1 MASFYEKAPI
11 TTALRR
17 VTAPAVT
24 PIALDDVRAQ
34 LRIDGTDDDAYLTA
48 LIERAVSHVDAQGS
62 LGRAMIT
69 QTWAQW
75 VPQQTG
81 YVRILMGPFQTLD
94 AIHYYDEA
102 GVLQAADVNDFDVM
116 LYNDFVQIRPKDSA
130 EWPTTDDRFDAI
142 RITHTIGFGDAA
154 ADVPAGIRHALLML
168 VAHWYENRVAV
179 SDASMF
185 VTPMAVDALLE
196 NERVSWYG

>member
-1 MASFYEKAPI
+1 VASFYEKALV

-17 VTAPAVT
+17 VTGPAVE
-24 PIALDDVRAQ
+24 PITLAQ
-34 LRIDGTDDDAYLTA
+34 AKTHLRVDGTDEDDYIET
-48 LIERAVSHVDAQGS
+48 LIAAAVSHVDAQGS

-81 YVRILMGPFQTLD
+81 YVRLLMGPFQTLD
-94 AIHYYDEA
+94 AIDYYDEA
-102 GVLQAADVNDFDVM
+102 GTLLAADVDDFDVM
-116 LYNDFVQIRPKDSA
+116 LYNDFVQIRPKDNA
-130 EWPTTDDRFDAI
+130 EWPTTDDRMDAI
-142 RITHTIGFGDAA
+142 RLTYTVGFGDAA
-154 ADVPAGIRHALLML
+154 TDVPGGIRHALLML
-168 VAHWYENRVAV
+168 VAHLFEHRMAV

-185 VTPMAVDALLE
+185 VTPMAVDALLD

>member
-1 MASFYEKAPI
+1 MASFYEKALV

-17 VTAPAVT
+17 VTAPAVM
-24 PIALDDVRAQ
+24 PITLDDVRAQ
-34 LRIDGTDDDAYLTA
+34 LRIDGTADDTYLTS
-48 LIERAVSHVDAQGS
+48 LIERAVAHVDAQGS

-81 YVRILMGPFQTLD
+81 YVRILMGPFQSLD

-102 GVLQAADVNDFDVM
+102 GTLQAADVNDFDVM
-116 LYNDFVQIRPKDSA
+116 LYNDFVQIRPKDNA
-130 EWPTTDDRFDAI
+130 EWPTTDDRLDAI
-142 RITHTIGFGDAA
+142 RITHTVGFGDAA
-154 ADVPAGIRHALLML
+154 SDVPAGIRHALLML
-168 VAHWYENRVAV
+168 VAHWYEHRVAV

-185 VTPMAVDALLE
+185 VTPMAVDALLD